1 MGIPFND
8 QSMCVEGEDREG
20 RGGRG
25 REERRRESGGI
36 GCRAQAVNSMLS
48 VFHLLPGLLF
58 VSVPNALCV
67 SGEVGFVCSPA

>member
-20 RGGRG
+20 RRGG

-36 GCRAQAVNSMLS
+36 VCRAQAVNSILS